1 MLSVVATPLPQA
13 SGSICLPGL
22 PAPHSAVLGF
32 PRLMPALAARPS
44 QQRPVTQQLP
54 KALVSGGSEVECCSA
69 GGLNPEPWG
78 GGPYMTPPCPPST
91 RLKAQSS
98 QIGLPLF
105 MCQMAPAACPIPSQ
119 EPELLLP
126 SPTVSI
132 CPSYVPL
139 CAVTDPAELPL
150 ILCSNNGAPPTP
162 VHPCTTRILK
172 SIDFNEI
179 SIPVSELLLCFVW
192 VHQRDKSQGWDETSI
207 LSTLSR
213 PLWRPGSRKAKG
225 YDGQDQRPGTWQGVG

>member
-1 MLSVVATPLPQA
+1 MWISHLGAGEGLGGCAVLLVRLCCPALFVCAIIFVKLVLSVVATPLPRA
-13 SGSICLPGL
+13 SGSICLLGL

-44 QQRPVTQQLP
+44 QQRPVIQQLP

-105 MCQMAPAACPIPSQ
+105 MCQMAPAACPIPSP
-119 EPELLLP
+119 EPELLPP

-139 CAVTDPAELPL
+139 CAVTDPAELPV

-162 VHPCTTRILK
+162 
-172 SIDFNEI
+172 SI
-179 SIPVSELLLCFVW
+179 
-192 VHQRDKSQGWDETSI
+192 RA
-207 LSTLSR
+207 
-213 PLWRPGSRKAKG
+213 PLGF
-225 YDGQDQRPGTWQGVG
+225 